1 MAAWVEPRTTGLMQI
16 LQSAFG
22 IFALLG
28 LAWLVSEN
36 RRAVSW
42 KQAVISLALTLVTAL
57 VLIKVPQVV
66 AAFAIINRAVNA
78 VAAATRAGT
87 SFVFGYLGGGTLPYD
102 LKVPGADFVLALQAL
117 PIILVMSVLTTL
129 LFYWRILPPVVRA
142 FSWAL
147 ERTLGVGGAV
157 GLATAAN
164 IFLGQVESPLF
175 IRPYL
180 ARLTRSELFL
190 VMTGGMAGIAGSVL
204 VIYAIILG
212 PLIPD
217 AGAHLVI
224 ASVLGAP
231 AAILVS
237 LIMVPETQGPR
248 ADDESPIVPE
258 SVASSTMDAIVKGTA
273 AGLELLLNI
282 CAMLIVLVALVHL
295 TNAILGLLP
304 DVAGAPISLQRVL
317 GLVMGPIC
325 WLMGIPWSQA
335 STAGGLMGIK
345 TILNEFIAYVELSK
359 LPADALDPRSRLIML
374 YALCGFANF
383 GSLGIMIAGLSTM
396 APGRRDEVIALGFK
410 SIVSGT
416 LTTCV
421 IGAIVGLLS

>member
-1 MAAWVEPRTTGLMQI
+1 MQT

-129 LFYWRILPPVVRA
+129 LFYWRILPPIVRG
-142 FSWAL
+142 FSWVR

-190 VMTGGMAGIAGSVL
+190 VMTGGMAGIAGTVL
-204 VIYAIILG
+204 VIYATILG

-217 AGAHLVI
+217 AGVHLVI

-231 AAILVS
+231 AAILIS

-295 TNAILGLLP
+295 ANAMLSLLP
-304 DVAGAPISLQRVL
+304 DVAGAPISLQRAL
-317 GLVMGPIC
+317 GLVMAPVT
-325 WLMGIPWSQA
+325 WLMGVPWSQA
-335 STAGGLMGIK
+335 PTAGSLMGIK
-345 TILNEFIAYVELSK
+345 TILNEFIAYVEFSK
-359 LPADALDPRSRLIML
+359 LPADALDSRSRLIML

-396 APGRRDEVIALGFK
+396 APGRRDDVLSLGLK

-416 LTTCV
+416 LTTCL
-421 IGAIVGLLS
+421 IGAIVGMLS